1 MSEKRY
7 YWLKLK
13 EDFFGSRRI
22 KKLRKLA
29 GGDTYTIIYLK
40 MQLAALRTDG
50 VLTWTGLEDNIFEE
64 LALELDEE
72 PDNVEVTLRYLLS
85 VGLAESDD
93 MQSVFLPWVVAN
105 TGSEGQSAERV
116 RKHREN
122 KALQRNLQELP
133 SNAPALHCNTE
144 KEKELEIELE
154 TEKENVPAQRKPKEE
169 FHKYGEFGW
178 VKLTDKQYTK
188 LLKDLGEAELKRCI
202 QYVDESA
209 QGNHNK
215 NHWTDWNL
223 IVRRCAREGWGAVT
237 PKRTSYVTAAEYDRT
252 HSTKVDIE
260 RLKELPL

>member
-105 TGSEGQSAERV
+105 TGSEGTSAKRWRDWNER
-116 RKHREN
+116 K
-122 KALQRNLQELP
+122 KALE
-133 SNAPALHCNTE
+133 SNKQLTQTALDTNGE

-169 FHKYGEFGW
+169 FHKYGDFGW

-202 QYVDESA
+202 QYIDESA

-237 PKRTSYVTAAEYDRT
+237 PKRTSYLTAAEYEKT
-252 HSTKVDIE
+252 HQTKVNLE
-260 RLKELPL
+260 KLKELPL